1 MSAALIMTYTLLEI
15 ERQETKEAKEAEEAK
30 ETKWLAKTKTTDHYL

>member
-1 MSAALIMTYTLLEI
+1 MTYTLLEI